1 LTEILLNILRKY
13 QETHGFLSEDI
24 LKEISIKHQIPIS
37 RLYGL
42 ATFYSQLHTKPIGKH
57 IIELCGSPSCTL
69 NHAKEI
75 EDFLEK
81 ELNINIGETTEDK
94 KFTLF
99 KTSCI
104 GCCDEAP
111 AMLVDGKAYT
121 NLTVKWVK
129 ELIERL
135 RNADS

>member
-1 LTEILLNILRKY
+1 MTEILINILREY
-13 QETHGFLSEDI
+13 QEKYGYLSEEI
-24 LKEISIKHQIPIS
+24 LKEISTKYQIPIS

-42 ATFYSQLHTKPIGKH
+42 ATFYSQFHTKELGKH
-57 IIELCGSPSCTL
+57 IIELCGSPSCAL
-69 NHAKEI
+69 NNSKEI
-75 EDFLEK
+75 EEFLEK

-94 KFTLF
+94 KFSLF

-111 AMLVDGKAYT
+111 AMLINGIPHT
-121 NLTVKWVK
+121 NLTVEWVK

>member
-1 LTEILLNILRKY
+1 MTEILLNILREY
-13 QETHGFLSEDI
+13 QEKNGFLSEEI
-24 LKEISIKHQIPIS
+24 LKEISIKYQIPIS

-42 ATFYSQLHTKPIGKH
+42 ATFYSQLHTKEMGKN
-57 IIELCGSPSCTL
+57 IIELCGSPSCAL
-69 NHAKEI
+69 NRSKEI
-75 EDFLEK
+75 EKLLEK
-81 ELNINIGETTEDK
+81 ELNIGIGETTEDK
-94 KFTLF
+94 NFSLF

-104 GCCDEAP
+104 GCCNEAP
-111 AMLVDGKAYT
+111 AMLVNGKAHT